1 MILRVNQQEI
11 PVYQNEIARYAI
23 YSPKETPAE
32 DVSVE
37 ILEDGAINGGISVKP
52 LKRGISTEVAENG
65 VRFRAPVPSK
75 LSVEFE
81 QEGVLPLFLF
91 LYEAEDEIPAGENV
105 RYFGAGEHC
114 LEQLELHSGEI
125 LYLAE
130 GAILRAAIKAFDG
143 ENITVCG
150 RGIIDVDG
158 FGEKHRR
165 MLDLRRLKNLTLRD
179 VTLTG
184 SYSWCTVLT
193 ACQGVTVD
201 GINIMTWRCT
211 GDGIDVVGSDNVLI
225 QNCFIHAND
234 DCVAIKAVDYFD
246 PCGMRNVHDVIVRG
260 CVMWNA
266 HFGNGIEI
274 GFETRCDEIYNIVF
288 EDLDII
294 HCEHEGWQSG
304 GTLTIHNGDR
314 AKIHHVIYRDIR
326 VEDSY
331 DKLFDFKVMHSNYSR
346 DEQRGSV
353 ENILVERVEIVS
365 GRFPPS
371 ILSGF
376 APEDHLVTKV
386 RFVDVKV
393 LGEPIDS
400 IIDCRMVAERTK
412 EITFERGRA

>member
-1 MILRVNQQEI
+1 MILRVNHLEI

-23 YSPKETPAE
+23 YSPKETPTA
-32 DVSVE
+32 DVLVE
-37 ILEDGAINGGISVKP
+37 ILEENEIKGGVSVKP
-52 LKRGISTEVAENG
+52 LKRAIRADASADC
-65 VRFRAPVPSK
+65 VRFKAPVPSK
-75 LSVEFE
+75 LSVEFD
-81 QEGVLPLFLF
+81 QPDVLPLFLF
-91 LYEAEDEIPAGENV
+91 LYEAEKEIPQGENV
-105 RYFGAGEHC
+105 RCFGAGEHW
-114 LEQLELHSGEI
+114 LDQLELHSGEI

-130 GAILRAAIKAFDG
+130 GAVLRAALKIFDA
-143 ENITVCG
+143 ENVTVCG

-158 FGEKHRR
+158 FGEQYRR
-165 MLDLRRLKNLTLRD
+165 MLDVRRVKDLTLRD

-193 ACQGVTVD
+193 ACEGVTVD

-211 GDGIDVVGSDNVLI
+211 GDGIDIVGSDNVLI
-225 QNCFIHAND
+225 RDCFIHAND

-260 CVMWNA
+260 CVMWNSRY
-266 HFGNGIEI
+266 GNGVEI

-288 EDLDII
+288 EDMDII

-314 AKIHHVIYRDIR
+314 ARIHHIIYRDIR

-353 ENILVERVEIVS
+353 ENVLVERVEVVA
-365 GRFPPS
+365 GHFPPS

-393 LGEPIDS
+393 KGEPIDS
-400 IIDCRMVAERTK
+400 IIDCRNHCRRNNSGQSIV
-412 EITFERGRA
+412 

>member
-1 MILRVNQQEI
+1 MILRINGLEI
-11 PVYQNEIARYAI
+11 PVYQNEVCRYAI
-23 YSPKETPAE
+23 YSAPNRDQNTVA
-32 DVSVE
+32 VE
-37 ILEDGAINGGISVKP
+37 ILAEQPIAGGVQIKPMKQSISAQTVGEK
-52 LKRGISTEVAENG
+52 ITFS
-65 VRFRAPVPSK
+65 APVPAK
-75 LSVEFE
+75 LSVEFDDAKV
-81 QEGVLPLFLF
+81 QPLFLF
-91 LYEAEDEIPAGENV
+91 LYEPEEQIPTGENV

-114 LEQLELHSGEI
+114 LGQVELHSGDV

-130 GAILRAAIKAFDG
+130 GAILRGTLKAFDG

-150 RGIIDVDG
+150 RGIIDADG
-158 FGEKHRR
+158 VGEKQRR
-165 MLDLRRLKNLTLRD
+165 MLDFRRLKNVTIKD

-193 ACQGVTVD
+193 ASEGVTVD

-211 GDGIDVVGSDNVLI
+211 GDGIDIVGSNNVLV
-225 QNCFIHAND
+225 QNCFIRAND

-246 PCGMRNVHDVIVRG
+246 PDGMRNVHDVTIRG

-274 GFETRCDEIYNIVF
+274 GFETRCDEIYNVIF

-314 AKIHHVIYRDIR
+314 ARIHDVIYRDIR

-346 DEQRGSV
+346 DEKRGSV
-353 ENILVERVEIVS
+353 DHILVERVEVVS
-365 GRFPPS
+365 GLIPPS

-376 APEDHLVTKV
+376 VPEDHLVTNI
-386 RFVDVKV
+386 RFVDVKFK
-393 LGEPIDS
+393 GEYVDS
-400 IIDCRMVAERTK
+400 IVDCRMVAERTK
-412 EITFERGRA
+412 EITFERSGE

>member
-1 MILRVNQQEI
+1 MIVRINQQEI

-23 YSPKETPAE
+23 FSPKKTPRTN
-32 DVSVE
+32 VSVE
-37 ILEDGAINGGISVKP
+37 IVEEQPFSGGVSVKP
-52 LKRGISTEVAENG
+52 LKANVSTEVCSN
-65 VRFRAPVPSK
+65 VIRFEAPVPAK
-75 LSVEFE
+75 LSVEFDDE
-81 QEGVLPLFLF
+81 KTLPLFLF
-91 LYEAEDEIPAGENV
+91 LYEAEKARPTGASV
-105 RYFGAGEHC
+105 RCLEAGEHQ
-114 LEQLELHSGEI
+114 LEQVELHSGET
-125 LYLAE
+125 LYLSE
-130 GAILRAAIKAFDG
+130 GAILRASLKIFDA
-143 ENITVCG
+143 ENITICG

-158 FGEKHRR
+158 FGEKYRR
-165 MLDLRRLKNLTLRD
+165 MLDIRRVKGLTIRD

-193 ACQGVTVD
+193 ACEGVTVD

-211 GDGIDVVGSDNVLI
+211 GDGIDIVGSNNVLV
-225 QNCFIHAND
+225 QNCFIRAND
-234 DCVAIKAVDYFD
+234 DCVAIKAIDYFD
-246 PCGMRNVHDVIVRG
+246 PCGMRNVHDLIVRN

-314 AKIHHVIYRDIR
+314 AKIHDIIYRDIR

-353 ENILVERVEIVS
+353 ENILVERVEVVA
-365 GRFPPS
+365 GHFPPS

-393 LGEPIDS
+393 YGEPIDS
-400 IIDCRMVAERTK
+400 IIDCRMVSERAK
-412 EITFERGRA
+412 EITFERSGS